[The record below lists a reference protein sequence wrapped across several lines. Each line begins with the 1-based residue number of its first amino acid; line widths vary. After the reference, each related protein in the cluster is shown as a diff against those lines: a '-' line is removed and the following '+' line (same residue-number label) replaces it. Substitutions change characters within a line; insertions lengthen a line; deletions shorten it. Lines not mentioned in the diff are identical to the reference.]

1 MEKTTLNIQNQ
12 IRSISKE
19 LINNNDSDGI
29 NILMG
34 ITGSIDLSEMTQ
46 TQFNGLLNIFNI
58 SEQNSSPKKK
68 KLIPQSQSG
77 NYGFK
82 VTNPTLET
90 ILNVCEKVPHNPL
103 EHLTIRELGYESNY
117 QLNKLGKK
125 RLSKF
130 QENGGKIF
138 IQSDSENTRKNQ
150 VKYLFSKSQSEIL
163 KKGNTNS
170 NKGVSVG
177 EIKS

>member
-1 MEKTTLNIQNQ
+1 MKTVKIQNQ
-12 IRSISKE
+12 LRSISKE
-19 LINNNDSDGI
+19 LIDNNDVDGI

-34 ITGSIDLSEMTQ
+34 ISGSLDYSKTTPSQ
-46 TQFNGLLNIFNI
+46 VNGILKMFSI
-58 SEQNSSPKKK
+58 STEKPNKSNRKVEPS
-68 KLIPQSQSG
+68 

-82 VTNPTLET
+82 VTNPTLES
-90 ILNVCEKVPHNPL
+90 ILNVSEKVPYNPQ
-103 EHLTIRELGYESNY
+103 EHLTVRELGYKSNY

-125 RLSKF
+125 RLLEF
-130 QENGGKIF
+130 QKNGGKIF
-138 IQSDSENTRKNQ
+138 VQSDSKNNKKNL

-177 EIKS
+177 ELKN

>member
-1 MEKTTLNIQNQ
+1 MEKTTVKIQNQ
-12 IRSISKE
+12 LRSISKE

-58 SEQNSSPKKK
+58 SEKNSSPKKK

-82 VTNPTLET
+82 VTNSTLES
-90 ILNVCEKVPHNPL
+90 LHNVCEKVPHNPL
-103 EHLTIRELGYESNY
+103 EYLTVSELGYKSNY
-117 QLNKLGKK
+117 QLNKLGQKG
-125 RLSKF
+125 LLEF
-130 QENGGKIF
+130 QKNGGKIF
-138 IQSDSENTRKNQ
+138 VQSDSKNNRKNL

-177 EIKS
+177 ELKD